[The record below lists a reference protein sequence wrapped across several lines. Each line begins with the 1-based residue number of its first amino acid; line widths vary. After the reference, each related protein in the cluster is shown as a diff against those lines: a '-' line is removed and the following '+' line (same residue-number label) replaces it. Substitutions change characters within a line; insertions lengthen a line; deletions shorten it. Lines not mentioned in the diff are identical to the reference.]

1 MYGYLCDLIQ
11 NNHPII
17 LGPNNA
23 NLPRILSIIAE
34 VFVRGLLPVTNAEA
48 TRMLG
53 IVKQLE
59 SQPEMLQHC
68 LGMLTPI
75 QKKGLEVAFME
86 LAAVQP
92 Q

>member
-34 VFVRGLLPVTNAEA
+34 VFARGLLPVTNAEA

-59 SQPEMLQHC
+59 SQPEMVQHC
-68 LGMLTPI
+68 LGLLSPE
-75 QKKGLEVAFME
+75 QKKGLENAFQE
-86 LAAVQP
+86 LAALP
-92 Q
+92 QQ